1 MNDEYRNF
9 EEQAQEKTMDHVDD
23 PGNEPKKESKI
34 KKKKF
39 WKKAVPHVKL
49 AGLATLYGAAA
60 TGVAIGVAKLTGH
73 EIVTVPAGIA
83 DRIKELVKENSEA
96 IGEAAEK
103 VVDTAKDA
111 VETIDA

>member
-9 EEQAQEKTMDHVDD
+9 EEQAQEETMDYVDD

-34 KKKKF
+34 KKF

-49 AGLATLYGAAA
+49 AGLATLYSVAA

-73 EIVTVPAGIA
+73 EIVTVPAGTA
-83 DRIKELVKENSEA
+83 DRIKELVKENSEV

-111 VETIDA
+111 VEETIDA